1 MATSPQ
7 RAQGEID
14 ASLKRIQIFVK
25 PVPSTDCNRRVL
37 LLPLYES
44 LVRSI
49 LDYGAPV
56 YELTPK
62 SQLSILDPI
71 QNAALRNSTG
81 AFRTSPAPTLY
92 ADAGILPLN
101 YRRLTL
107 ASNLLC
113 SVLQL
118 PDSSVHQAI
127 FETPLLPCYVQRRTD
142 QKVRVQLAL
151 QKNRLPLPAPR

>member
-1 MATSPQ
+1 MQALNV
-7 RAQGEID
+7 
-14 ASLKRIQIFVK
+14 LKYLSN
-25 PVPSTDCNRRVL
+25 PSTGCNRRVL
-37 LLPLYES
+37 LPLYKS

-71 QNAALRNSTG
+71 QNAALRISTG
-81 AFRTSPAPTLY
+81 AFGTSPAPSLY
-92 ADAGILPLN
+92 ADAGIPPLN
-101 YRRLTL
+101 YGHLTL

-118 PDSSVHQAI
+118 SDSSVHQAI
-127 FETPLLPCYVQRRTD
+127 FETPCYRATYRGAFTQIKNFVCTSLSRKIVYHCLP
-142 QKVRVQLAL
+142 
-151 QKNRLPLPAPR
+151 PRW